1 MEFEKAVGIIA
12 LVLGLSLVAL
22 GVVATVGA
30 IRSNGNTDYCY
41 VEMMSP
47 HGMAPQYQ
55 LYGHRPWLSDR
66 PMGVYPTIDEAKA
79 KADVIGCRFGGN

>member
-1 MEFEKAVGIIA
+1 MDLDKVFGIIVMIVA
-12 LVLGLSLVAL
+12 SALVAL

-47 HGMAPQYQ
+47 HGIAPQYQ
-55 LYGHRPWLSDR
+55 LFGHRPWLADR
-66 PMGVYPTIDEAKA
+66 PMGVYSTIDEAKT